1 MHNHYP
7 IYDLNWRNFSNHSS
21 VFHNSLF
28 LYQLLVSSLRSFLS
42 REIIL
47 SLALILLFSFSSQAL
62 VAHTF
67 NTINGTAPYLTFD
80 NGQTKVT
87 SLNDEFFKITLSNG
101 REITPVTNSSST
113 IPIVLPNLGETL
125 ADINM
130 VVPIGTNSVKLSSLI
145 GAPYNYWK
153 DDDGDDD
160 FSISGDLNLII
171 TDKNNQVVPRNTR
184 LEICN
189 APYKV
194 TLSNTDAILKTRY
207 GVPDGTNINTR
218 SVTYYINPKASPS
231 LCFVRPNLVNDQSVK
246 DHNFNGPAN
255 MWNPAK
261 GYIPQAT
268 YDLNFPTTGANELH
282 FYLDIGGVQ
291 QLKWQ
296 EVKRGGITVKAGY
309 DVDSHGEI
317 VNATMVRVTLKG
329 PSATPEQWKADEP
342 GRVDKP
348 DLPQTFE
355 LVGRYDDNGP
365 AIVKYGF
372 VLKQWFV
379 NRGNIKTNN
388 EKMANWCRKIDY
400 RLPQVKDL
408 TNSVCRGAGSFEFC
422 KGVEGAHP
430 ESDDNYFTRAIGA
443 GFFSE
448 WGNLSYN
455 QFYGTE
461 VNFYEYG
468 YWTRDIGTETN
479 PDPTKPAFFDVYTL
493 NGLVGWDY
501 PRRYDGAYGVCVVY
515 PLSLQLGRI

>member
-1 MHNHYP
+1 M
-7 IYDLNWRNFSNHSS
+7 
-21 VFHNSLF
+21 
-28 LYQLLVSSLRSFLS
+28 LS
-42 REIIL
+42 
-47 SLALILLFSFSSQAL
+47 FSFSSQAL
-62 VAHTF
+62 ISQTF
-67 NTINGTAPYLTFD
+67 NTINGNAPYLTFD

-194 TLSNTDAILKTRY
+194 TLSNTNALLKTRY
-207 GVPDGTNINTR
+207 GVPNGTNISTR
-218 SVTYYINPKASPS
+218 SVTYYISPKASPS
-231 LCFVRPNLVNDQSVK
+231 ICFVRPNLVNNPRVSNV
-246 DHNFNGPAN
+246 HNFNGPAD
-255 MWNPAK
+255 MWNPDK

-268 YDLNFPTTGANELH
+268 YRLNFPTTGANELH

-296 EVKRGGITVKAGY
+296 EVKREGITVKAGY
-309 DVDSHGEI
+309 DVDSNGEI

-329 PSATPEQWKADEP
+329 PAATKPQWEADEP
-342 GRVDKP
+342 SSEIDKP
-348 DLPQTFE
+348 NLPQTFE
-355 LVGRYDDNGP
+355 LVGRYDDSGP

-372 VLKQWFV
+372 VLKKWFV
-379 NRGNIKTNN
+379 NRNRIYANN
-388 EKMANWCRKIDY
+388 EKMANWCRKIGY

-408 TNSVCRGAGSFEFC
+408 TNSVCSGAGALGFC
-422 KGVEGAHP
+422 EGVKGATP
-430 ESDDNYFTRAIGA
+430 SSTSNFFQRIIGA

-468 YWTRDIGTETN
+468 YWTRDIGDEPN
-479 PDPTKPAFFDVYTL
+479 PDPNKPAAFFDVYTL
-493 NGLVGWDY
+493 DGTVGWDY
-501 PRRYDGAYGVCVVY
+501 PRENDALGVCVY
-515 PLSLQLGRI
+515 PYN